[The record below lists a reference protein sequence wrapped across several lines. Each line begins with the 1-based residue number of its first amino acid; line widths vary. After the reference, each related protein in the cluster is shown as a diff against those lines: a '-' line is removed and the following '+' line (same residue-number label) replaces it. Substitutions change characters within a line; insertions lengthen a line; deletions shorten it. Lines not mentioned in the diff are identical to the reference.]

1 MIAERTTE
9 EKQRRQGQ
17 QKGVHH
23 PLHVLSGG
31 SVTRPDR
38 RQCDVEDRAVDERQ
52 ARGEDAGDQRPARVR
67 LGLIPPAAVAWAQ
80 STFCAMAASTMLR
93 HIAVSP
99 TAAIASSG
107 SRAV

>member
-1 MIAERTTE
+1 MIAERTAE

-17 QKGVHH
+17 QEGIHD
-23 PLHVLSGG
+23 PLHVLSAGAVAGADGG
-31 SVTRPDR
+31 QRH
-38 RQCDVEDRAVDERQ
+38 VEDRAVDERQ

-67 LGLIPPAAVAWAQ
+67 LGLIPPVAVAWAQ

-93 HIAVSP
+93 HIAASP

-107 SRAV
+107 